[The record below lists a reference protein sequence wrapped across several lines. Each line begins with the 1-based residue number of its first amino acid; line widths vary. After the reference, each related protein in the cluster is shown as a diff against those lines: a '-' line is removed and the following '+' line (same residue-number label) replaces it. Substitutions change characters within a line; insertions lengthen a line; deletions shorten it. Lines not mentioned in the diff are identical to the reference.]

1 MIKLTGDTTAQF
13 NRLAAIAFDILGLKG
28 DATVDVEII
37 DDAEMRELNNRT
49 RGVDSAT
56 DVLSFPALDRIT
68 DFTQKNYPRDYDA
81 LQRAVVLGDIAVN
94 RDAAARQAEEYGT
107 GEREINYLFVHG
119 LLHILGYD
127 HMTDADKKAMREV
140 EEKILSETDKSVVV
154 AVIGRPNAG
163 KSSLVNAIV
172 GEKVSIVSP
181 KPQTTRD
188 RITGICTEGSRQIV
202 FLDTPGMFK
211 PRTKLDEHMDKS
223 IKSSLGGDA
232 DVVVIVLDCTKGI
245 TADDQKL
252 ILERLNSRAPL
263 YVVLNKTDLKGYDA
277 IYPLLEKLSPLMS
290 RKDGRSIKDVIPTSC
305 KTGRNVDVLKSALKA
320 ECKDGGFLF
329 PEDEYTDK
337 PVKFIIGEIVREKAL
352 LFLQDEIPHGVGVCV
367 IGVDE
372 NSSPVR
378 ISCDVIV
385 DKKSHKQIVIGDN
398 GAMIRK
404 IGESAR
410 RDIEKL
416 LGEDKVYLELFVKV
430 RPGWRDRVNILRDIG
445 Y

>member
-37 DDAEMRELNNRT
+37 DDAEMRELNSRT

-56 DVLSFPALDRIT
+56 DVLSFPALDRLT

-305 KTGRNVDVLKSALKA
+305 KTGRNIDVLKAALKA

-372 NSSPVR
+372 NSTPVR